1 MSMARSS
8 EAGSTGRLG
17 PLYERKRLA
26 LDLQRHVVN
35 FPPAVGVKQI
45 LPDLKAQ
52 QRHRLEAARLLALEK
67 EDREMRQQAR
77 QLVGDHAHRIH
88 PGSLAGG
95 MGGDAQVQVILAVE
109 NNQLGH
115 VGPCRFRTIIAS
127 GQGYTT
133 LMNAEEWRDVDPD
146 LFEKTIRPRGRP
158 AILRGLVQSWPAAQA
173 GRTSPE
179 ALIGYLRTFYAGQP
193 APLFEGAPEIN
204 GRFFYNDDAGRL
216 QFPIARARRS
226 RTCLIGS
233 WPEWAIRRLR
243 PCMPARSRCP
253 SISRGS
259 RAANHLRTLITVTSV
274 LESIWI
280 GNRTCIAAH
289 FDNTENIAC
298 VVAGTRRFTMFPP
311 DQISNLYVGP
321 LDLTPAGQ
329 PVSLVDIRNPDL
341 ERFPRF
347 AAALEVAEVAE
358 LGPGDAVYVPA
369 LWWHHVE
376 ALDDF
381 NVLVNYWWRE
391 VPEYFDSPSA
401 ACCIAC

>member
-1 MSMARSS
+1 
-8 EAGSTGRLG
+8 
-17 PLYERKRLA
+17 
-26 LDLQRHVVN
+26 
-35 FPPAVGVKQI
+35 
-45 LPDLKAQ
+45 
-52 QRHRLEAARLLALEK
+52 
-67 EDREMRQQAR
+67 
-77 QLVGDHAHRIH
+77 
-88 PGSLAGG
+88 
-95 MGGDAQVQVILAVE
+95 
-109 NNQLGH
+109 
-115 VGPCRFRTIIAS
+115 
-127 GQGYTT
+127 
-133 LMNAEEWRDVDPD
+133 MNAEEWRDVDPD

-158 AILRGLVQSWPAAQA
+158 AILRGLVQSWPAAQV

-179 ALIGYLRTFYAGQP
+179 ALIAYLRTFYAGQP
-193 APLFEGAPEIN
+193 APLFEGAPEIH
-204 GRFFYNDDAGRL
+204 GRFFYNATLDGFNFQSRRAPLTDLFDRLLAGVGNPSAPAL
-216 QFPIARARRS
+216 YAGSVSLPIYFPGFS
-226 RTCLIGS
+226 
-233 WPEWAIRRLR
+233 
-243 PCMPARSRCP
+243 
-253 SISRGS
+253 
-259 RAANHLRTLITVTSV
+259 AANHLRSMLTVTSL

-298 VVAGTRRFTMFPP
+298 VVAGKRRFTMFPP

-347 AAALEVAEVAE
+347 AAALEVARVAE

-391 VPEYFDSPSA
+391 VPEFFDSPSGSLLHCLLTLKSLPPEQRA
-401 ACCIAC
+401 RWKAVFDYLIFQTETPALEHLPPEVRGLFGDLTQDKADRIRAMLIKSLSRR